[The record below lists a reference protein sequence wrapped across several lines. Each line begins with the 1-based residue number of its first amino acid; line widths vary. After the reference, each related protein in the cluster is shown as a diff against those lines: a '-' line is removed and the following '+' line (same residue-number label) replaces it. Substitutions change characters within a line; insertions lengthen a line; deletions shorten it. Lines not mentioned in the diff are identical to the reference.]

1 MTGDAL
7 ADCGTEST
15 RTSGAVSDE
24 GEPTGGTS
32 MVEVGIEMGDGAVGR
47 ILPLAFFSLARL
59 F

>member
-7 ADCGTEST
+7 ADCGRESA
-15 RTSGAVSDE
+15 RTSGAVSEE
-24 GEPTGGTS
+24 GEPTVGTR